1 MHFIFYELQE
11 MICFLCD
18 VRYFSSLIEF
28 HISLPRPDVMFI
40 GIDECI
46 IQIGMKGDHF
56 FETMAFLTISTGIM
70 STANSMETNNAFA
83 FNVVVLNT

>member
-1 MHFIFYELQE
+1 

-40 GIDECI
+40 G
-46 IQIGMKGDHF
+46 IGMKGDHF

>member
-1 MHFIFYELQE
+1 

-18 VRYFSSLIEF
+18 VGYFYSLIEL
-28 HISLPRPDVMFI
+28 HISLLRPDVMFI

-46 IQIGMKGDHF
+46 IQIGMKSDHF